1 MKNVMMINRLRIKY
15 DKKADSLSEAYSVW
29 TPDGK
34 CWEDRLTL
42 DQAVAY
48 CQDTKDFVIRPIS
61 KDSIQYLQKWI
72 KVTDPVRDSI
82 GRHLKRYPY
91 LGNITAYYKDWDDFC
106 SDWTA
111 IGYTKIEP
119 ASKKKRGPG
128 CGTDWRML
136 DVKATDQCY
145 ETGLSGKKSGH

>member
-1 MKNVMMINRLRIKY
+1 MKNVIMINRLRIKY

-42 DQAVAY
+42 NQAVAY

-72 KVTDPVRDSI
+72 KVTDSVRDSI

-111 IGYTKIEP
+111 IGYTKIEARKIFHGGKGEFKQLP
-119 ASKKKRGPG
+119 
-128 CGTDWRML
+128 
-136 DVKATDQCY
+136 
-145 ETGLSGKKSGH
+145 EGLGIVRFAM

>member
-1 MKNVMMINRLRIKY
+1 MKNVMMINQLRIKY

-42 DQAVAY
+42 NQAVAY

-61 KDSIQYLQKWI
+61 KDSILYLQKWI
-72 KVTDPVRDSI
+72 KITDLVRDSI

-91 LGNITAYYKDWDDFC
+91 LRNITAYYKDLRYVDG
-106 SDWTA
+106 
-111 IGYTKIEP
+111 IGYVITKERIESLSIM
-119 ASKKKRGPG
+119 A
-128 CGTDWRML
+128 W
-136 DVKATDQCY
+136 VQQKAKELMQDPDYTTQIDY
-145 ETGLSGKKSGH
+145 